1 MRADDRRRIP
11 VPASESLGTTAAT
24 AASARRLR
32 RSLDA
37 ARGRGS
43 RTDVHGLSGAQV
55 ETLQVPFLRLRI
67 DDVRV
72 VGIDAALEAV
82 TAADVEPVA
91 GADARAVRR
100 ARRALDRSIVLRA
113 ATNVVERPRIVER
126 DPIELRQR
134 QVRELPPRLHVVV
147 GFIETAVVADQHV
160 TVIAWIPHDFV
171 MIDVHAGQR
180 QVAPGLAAVFAARDL
195 RPRGV
200 DRLGVL
206 RVDEDLVVV
215 AGVAAA
221 EAIVARSATAALRRT
236 LATFAT
242 CGCRRARGRR

>member
-1 MRADDRRRIP
+1 MRTDDRRRIP

-24 AASARRLR
+24 AASAGRLR
-32 RSLDA
+32 RRLYA
-37 ARGRGS
+37 ARRRGA
-43 RTDVHGLSGAQV
+43 RTDVHGMPGTQV
-55 ETLQVPFLRLRI
+55 ETLQVPFLRLCI
-67 DDVRV
+67 DDVGI

-91 GADARAVRR
+91 GADAGPIRR
-100 ARRALDRSIVLRA
+100 ARRAFNRSVVLRA
-113 ATNVVERPRIVER
+113 AAHVVERPRVVER

-147 GFIETAVVADQHV
+147 GLVQAAVVAEQHV

-171 MIDVHAGQR
+171 MIDVDTGKR
-180 QVAPGLAAVFAARDL
+180 QVAPRLAAVLAARDL

-200 DRLGVL
+200 DRFGVL

-215 AGVAAA
+215 PGVSAAK
-221 EAIVARSATAALRRT
+221 AIVAWSATAALRA
-236 LATFAT
+236 LPPFPA
-242 CGCRRARGRR
+242 CGRRRARGR